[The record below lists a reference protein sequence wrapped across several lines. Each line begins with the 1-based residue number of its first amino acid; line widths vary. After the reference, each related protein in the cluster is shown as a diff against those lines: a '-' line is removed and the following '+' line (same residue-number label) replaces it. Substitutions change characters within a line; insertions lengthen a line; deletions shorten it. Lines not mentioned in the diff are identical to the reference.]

1 MKQLKFL
8 ALMLLSCATFAA
20 CGSDDESKDNDPKPD
35 PKPDSETIITYYDF
49 TQSQTT
55 MDVFNFTLYYFDEN
69 GEVKTESITETTWT
83 KTIEFAK
90 TDKCISGYYLAVE
103 PKTPLNE
110 DNYYD
115 LVYNLSCDIEK
126 NDMTIGGGA
135 SSNNMEET
143 NGWTIGSIIKAHK
156 TTCGYVL
163 EYSKTEG
170 TDTYYGQ
177 EAQAFFNLN

>member
-1 MKQLKFL
+1 
-8 ALMLLSCATFAA
+8 
-20 CGSDDESKDNDPKPD
+20 
-35 PKPDSETIITYYDF
+35 
-49 TQSQTT
+49 
-55 MDVFNFTLYYFDEN
+55 
-69 GEVKTESITETTWT
+69 
-83 KTIEFAK
+83 
-90 TDKCISGYYLAVE
+90 
-103 PKTPLNE
+103 
-110 DNYYD
+110 
-115 LVYNLSCDIEK
+115 
-126 NDMTIGGGA
+126 MTIGGGA